1 MRHLVLLLMSLSLGA
16 SWSVAETA
24 APEALPSPDTQE
36 LVRGIKEGINDSHFQ
51 PPIEVTD
58 LLKAPSYTVNSW
70 MVCIRSAQS
79 DESKRI
85 TYSAFFKDKYVQSR
99 YSVIAD
105 DCNQQQFHLFV
116 EPTPIPPPSK
126 VPAKKEASNDE
137 QAISRLKANEER
149 GGSLKLS
156 RSAGGKIRIADAIS
170 SQLFLV
176 GVTNRDGPFDLSC
189 HGACRPA
196 LGGLHNLLLRPQVD
210 ERQNTRRVSAGPKP
224 WTTVVLRPLGF
235 TGLKHR
241 RD

>member
-1 MRHLVLLLMSLSLGA
+1 MRHLALLLMSLGLAACS
-16 SWSVAETA
+16 SVSENA
-24 APEALPSPDTQE
+24 APEILPSPEALPSPDAQE

-126 VPAKKEASNDE
+126 VPAKKKRQTTSK
-137 QAISRLKANEER
+137 Q
-149 GGSLKLS
+149 
-156 RSAGGKIRIADAIS
+156 SAD
-170 SQLFLV
+170 
-176 GVTNRDGPFDLSC
+176 
-189 HGACRPA
+189 
-196 LGGLHNLLLRPQVD
+196 
-210 ERQNTRRVSAGPKP
+210 
-224 WTTVVLRPLGF
+224 
-235 TGLKHR
+235 
-241 RD
+241 